1 MKTKQESKSARV
13 ALRGAILTTH
23 WQSFFIL
30 LIRTFFTFCVILNRH
45 ICVSYIDARCFFID
59 SAILFDAQLFAVVGD
74 VTALD

>member
-30 LIRTFFTFCVILNRH
+30 LIRTFLHFVSFSIVIF
-45 ICVSYIDARCFFID
+45 VSRI
-59 SAILFDAQLFAVVGD
+59 
-74 VTALD
+74 